1 MLTALLLLCHTLI
14 NRIHEQHWVLDLG
27 LNDGP
32 QLLDE
37 ETQAATLLL
46 RLVQFLVEEFLTILK
61 QLDQLLVLS
70 FELLHLVQIS
80 FFLFDMLIN

>member
-1 MLTALLLLCHTLI
+1 MLTALLLLSHTLI

-37 ETQAATLLL
+37 ETQASTLLL

>member
-1 MLTALLLLCHTLI
+1 MLTALLLLSHTLI

-27 LNDGP
+27 LNDWP